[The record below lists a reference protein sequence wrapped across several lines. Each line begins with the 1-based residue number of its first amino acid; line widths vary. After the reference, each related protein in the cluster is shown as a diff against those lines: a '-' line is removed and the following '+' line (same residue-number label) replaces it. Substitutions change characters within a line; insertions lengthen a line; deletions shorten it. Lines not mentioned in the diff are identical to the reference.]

1 MSVEFY
7 VISREPTPSTPS
19 HWTQPTH
26 LVFLCF
32 LFARSSLLHVIKR
45 DVLGEMEGAR
55 QLCLGRNEPF
65 FLCLYPFLP
74 PFLGFLYPYGVMYSP
89 GQVVLAPRSCSILP
103 LPITYP
109 QSLPAS
115 AARQPPTSMSKNF
128 CPTMLRFGHELPR
141 FHPLRK
147 NQTLCRYVAPPLI
160 PHPRTAAPQVSH
172 VSSSRRSPQP

>member
-65 FLCLYPFLP
+65 FLCLYPFL
-74 PFLGFLYPYGVMYSP
+74 
-89 GQVVLAPRSCSILP
+89 VVLAPRSCSILP

>member
-7 VISREPTPSTPS
+7 VISREPTRSTPS

-32 LFARSSLLHVIKR
+32 LFACSSLLHVIKR

-74 PFLGFLYPYGVMYSP
+74 PFLGFFYPYGVMYSP

-115 AARQPPTSMSKNF
+115 AARQPPTSMSKNLSNNV
-128 CPTMLRFGHELPR
+128 TIW
-141 FHPLRK
+141 
-147 NQTLCRYVAPPLI
+147 A
-160 PHPRTAAPQVSH
+160 
-172 VSSSRRSPQP
+172 

>member
-7 VISREPTPSTPS
+7 VISREPTRSTPS

-32 LFARSSLLHVIKR
+32 LFACSSLLHVIKR

-65 FLCLYPFLP
+65 FLCLYPFL
-74 PFLGFLYPYGVMYSP
+74 
-89 GQVVLAPRSCSILP
+89 VVLAPRSCSILP

-115 AARQPPTSMSKNF
+115 AARQPPTSMSKNLSNNV
-128 CPTMLRFGHELPR
+128 TIW
-141 FHPLRK
+141 
-147 NQTLCRYVAPPLI
+147 A
-160 PHPRTAAPQVSH
+160 
-172 VSSSRRSPQP
+172 